1 MVTQTEHQR
10 KQVPLL
16 PERVHKQNG
25 KEKDVKTLLKT
36 SFLGGISNYILMFY
50 FIFVVNILLG

>member
-16 PERVHKQNG
+16 PEPVQKQNG
-25 KEKDVKTLLKT
+25 KEKDVK
-36 SFLGGISNYILMFY
+36 NQ
-50 FIFVVNILLG
+50 